1 MAAHNGN
8 PTYLANRKR
17 LLADNPLCHW
27 CGQREATAADHLIEP
42 GRGGSH
48 DLENLVPSCKPCNSR
63 RGQAY
68 GVQLQR
74 EQSANPTPV
83 KENHAK
89 RSPIFL
95 TEPLL
100 PPQDIIPIF
109 HKGLAEPARTG
120 HDMPR
125 LVTNTDSSQKS
136 AVSDIGDFAK
146 KVLGVDLMPWQLNI
160 LDGLTSMDSN
170 GDYLHRVGLVS
181 VARQNGKTV
190 AIAALVGWWLS
201 TQGKARGQKQTVI
214 TVAHKLDL
222 ATALYTYLAPILEAK
237 FGASVSWSYGRMV
250 LTMPD
255 GSVWFPRAATP
266 AAGHGYSVDLII
278 ADEVWDISEAA
289 IDEGL
294 LPSQRARKNPLFVMM
309 STAGTQDSKAMLR
322 WREQGLRAIDSGEQT
337 KLYFAEFSPP
347 PNSDLMTPTAWAY
360 ANPALGHTLDMDVIQ
375 AESEAPNRNAF
386 LRASVNTWTATQHGW
401 LEPGVFE
408 ALKSDDPIP
417 PGGILAIEVDQ
428 DGALYVG
435 VRAVQVGLKT
445 AVTVAFVAGTLA
457 ETWRL
462 VEAEIAAG
470 PTLRLAIT
478 PGLEIHLPPNMERR
492 KTIVGYRELLK
503 WTAAVKNMI
512 TENRIYH
519 HGENQ
524 LIEHVE
530 RAVLIKH
537 QGSVALSSTRSPGP
551 ITLARCMVWA
561 AALASKPQLVGKP
574 LVVTINR

>member
-1 MAAHNGN
+1 M
-8 PTYLANRKR
+8 
-17 LLADNPLCHW
+17 CHW

-48 DLENLVPSCKPCNSR
+48 ELDNLVPSCKPCNSR

-68 GVQLQR
+68 GVHLQR
-74 EQSANPTPV
+74 EQAANPTPV
-83 KENHAK
+83 RKKQDQTNV
-89 RSPIFL
+89 RFL
-95 TEPLL
+95 GDQLL
-100 PPQDIIPIF
+100 PPQDINPIY
-109 HKGLAEPARTG
+109 HKDLAELARTG

-125 LVTNTDSSQKS
+125 LVTTTASGQKS
-136 AVSDIGDFAK
+136 AVNEIGDFAK
-146 KVLGVDLMPWQLNI
+146 QVLGVDLMPWQLNI
-160 LDGLTSMDSN
+160 LHGLTAMDSN

-190 AIAALVGWWLS
+190 AIASLVGWWLT
-201 TQGKARGQKQTVI
+201 TQGKARGQAQTVI

-222 ATALYTYLAPILEAK
+222 ATALYTYLAPVLEVK

-250 LTMPD
+250 LKMPD

-266 AAGHGYSVDLII
+266 AAGHGYSVDLVV

-322 WREQGLRAIDSGEQT
+322 WREQGLRAIDSGEQS

-347 PNSDLMTPTAWAY
+347 PSMDLMTPEAWAY
-360 ANPALGHTLDMDVIQ
+360 ANPALGHTLEMEVIE

-386 LRASVNTWTATQHGW
+386 LRASVNTWTATQNGW

-435 VRAVQVGLKT
+435 VRAIQVGLKT
-445 AVTVAFVAGTLA
+445 AITVAFVAGTLA
-457 ETWRL
+457 EMWRL
-462 VEAEIAAG
+462 VENEIAAG

-503 WTAAVKNMI
+503 WTSPVKNMI
-512 TENRIYH
+512 LENRIYH

-524 LIEHVE
+524 LIEHCE

>member
-8 PTYLANRKR
+8 SEYLANRKK
-17 LLADNPLCHW
+17 LLADNPMCHW
-27 CGQREATAADHLIEP
+27 CGQREATAADHLLEP
-42 GRGGSH
+42 LRGGSH
-48 DLENLVPSCKPCNSR
+48 ALDNLVPSCKPCNSR
-63 RGQAY
+63 RGQQF
-68 GVQLQR
+68 GVHLQR
-74 EQSANPTPV
+74 ERNANPTPARKTDANTHSV
-83 KENHAK
+83 FFDDPAM
-89 RSPIFL
+89 
-95 TEPLL
+95 
-100 PPQDIIPIF
+100 PPQDINPIF
-109 HKGLAEPARTG
+109 HKDLAELARTG

-125 LVTNTDSSQKS
+125 LVTTTASGQKS
-136 AVSDIGDFAK
+136 AASEIGDFAK
-146 KVLGVDLMPWQLNI
+146 EVLGVNLMPWQLNV
-160 LDGLTSMDSN
+160 LHGLTSMDDN
-170 GDYLHRVGLVS
+170 GDYLHRVGLFS

-190 AIAALVGWWLS
+190 LLASLIGHWLT
-201 TQGKARGQKQTVI
+201 TQGKARGQAQTVI
-214 TVAHKLDL
+214 SVAHKLDL
-222 ATALYTYLAPILEAK
+222 ATALFKYLAPVLESK
-237 FGASVSWSYGRMV
+237 FNAHISWSYGRMV

-255 GSVWFPRAATP
+255 NSVWFPRAATP
-266 AAGHGYSVDLII
+266 AAGHGYSVDLCV
-278 ADEVWDISEAA
+278 ADEAWDISEQA

-294 LPSQRARKNPLFVMM
+294 LPAQRARKNPLMVLA
-309 STAGTQDSKAMLR
+309 STAGTQDSKALLR
-322 WREQGLRAIDSGEQT
+322 WREQGLRAIDSKEQT

-347 PNSDLMTPTAWAY
+347 PSMDLMTPEAWAY
-360 ANPALGHTLDMDVIQ
+360 ANPALGHTLKMEVIE

-386 LRASVNTWTATQHGW
+386 LRASVNTWTATQNGW

-408 ALKSDDPIP
+408 ALKSNDPIP

-435 VRAVQVGLKT
+435 VRAIQVGLKT

-457 ETWRL
+457 EMWRL
-462 VEAEIAAG
+462 VETEIAAG

-503 WTAAVKNMI
+503 WTSPVKNMI
-512 TENRIYH
+512 LENRIYH

-574 LVVTINR
+574 LVINVSR